1 MMFMESK
8 TKRKSA
14 ASSPAINDS
23 DHWNFLEEI
32 EAPMWA
38 DLSVCD
44 STNDETDDSWFNIS
58 HEFHQCSSRQLI
70 STVFG
75 SANSINIQ
83 EPTSPKL
90 PASVSKSRGKN
101 YKIKQWE
108 QRKGKAIPNKQHP
121 VKTLTKGSSISM
133 GSKNKMKP
141 ISKTGKTKENQGVKA
156 CSSGGSNTSELA
168 DNATSKSSSV
178 SIGKREDDNSSS
190 STLTSDHSRHQE
202 KKCFEVSFHTSSQ
215 SSKLL
220 SSLKINLRKSCAT
233 RPAARVVV
241 ADGER
246 CSEGGSSNSS
256 VGPPSIKKYS
266 LGDAQNKLKT
276 LKAPALT
283 VGRSSNIR
291 GSNMLASKV
300 TTKGKVQQ
308 PASVGKVS
316 MPRNINKQNRSIGK
330 ENERVGIGR
339 RTASLAIIKET
350 TSATMATSPKDKS
363 NVNKAQPI
371 GHVHKAS
378 KERMTQKNGA
388 KKPIGLKEKTA
399 NISRDKD
406 TAKLARKVYFR

>member
-1 MMFMESK
+1 
-8 TKRKSA
+8 
-14 ASSPAINDS
+14 
-23 DHWNFLEEI
+23 
-32 EAPMWA
+32 
-38 DLSVCD
+38 
-44 STNDETDDSWFNIS
+44 
-58 HEFHQCSSRQLI
+58 
-70 STVFG
+70 
-75 SANSINIQ
+75 
-83 EPTSPKL
+83 
-90 PASVSKSRGKN
+90 
-101 YKIKQWE
+101 
-108 QRKGKAIPNKQHP
+108 
-121 VKTLTKGSSISM
+121 M

-156 CSSGGSNTSELA
+156 CSSGGNNTSELA

-215 SSKLL
+215 SSQLL

-233 RPAARVVV
+233 RPAARVVI

-256 VGPPSIKKYS
+256 VGPPSIKKCS
-266 LGDAQNKLKT
+266 LGDAQNKLKI

-283 VGRSSNIR
+283 AGRSSNIR
-291 GSNMLASKV
+291 GSNMPRFQSNNQRKG
-300 TTKGKVQQ
+300 TTLVQQ
-308 PASVGKVS
+308 TASVGKVL

-339 RTASLAIIKET
+339 RAASLAIIKET

-363 NVNKAQPI
+363 SVNKAQPI
-371 GHVHKAS
+371 GRVHKAS

-406 TAKLARKVYFR
+406 TAKPARKVYFR